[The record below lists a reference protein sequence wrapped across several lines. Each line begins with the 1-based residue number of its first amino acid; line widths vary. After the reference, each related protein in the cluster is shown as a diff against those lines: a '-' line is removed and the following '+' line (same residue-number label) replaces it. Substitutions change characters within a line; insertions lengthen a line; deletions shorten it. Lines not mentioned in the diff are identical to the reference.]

1 MNNWERESRR
11 LYIDRLQTYIN
22 RGRIMLHSLST
33 INSEDELDLADIASL
48 KEEILRDETE
58 KAALQI
64 AEINDHLEEVKRQL
78 L

>member
-1 MNNWERESRR
+1 
-11 LYIDRLQTYIN
+11 
-22 RGRIMLHSLST
+22 MLHSLST